1 MQIRIQAFF
10 LCGSVRITIRNTDK
24 KVLDLTKNSFVKNS
38 KQKVLVPTAYRIPQ
52 KNVVHEKKIHFA
64 RMDGTKLDKNIL
76 KTFCLPLC
84 LKNQSCKYFFVV
96 TGLPATVQFPNMFN
110 CIKF

>member
-1 MQIRIQAFF
+1 MRN
-10 LCGSVRITIRNTDK
+10 TIRNTDK

-76 KTFCLPLC
+76 KTFCLLC
-84 LKNQSCKYFFVV
+84 ALKISRVHKYSFVV
-96 TGLPATVQFPNMFN
+96 AGLPATVQFPNMFN